1 METNINISE
10 FVGKTFVSINVRDE
24 FIDFLTDKKEKYQM
38 YHEQDCCETVYVDD
52 ICGNIV
58 DLLES
63 PILKAEERTSNDNP
77 KKGQEYYED
86 SFTWTFYEIATIKGS
101 VTIKWYGESNG
112 YYSEEVSIAKLT

>member
-1 METNINISE
+1 METDINISE

-38 YHEQDCCETVYVDD
+38 YHEQDRCETVYVDD

-63 PILKAEERTSNDNP
+63 PILKAEERTSNDNR
-77 KKGQEYYED
+77 KEGQEYYED
-86 SFTWTFYEIATIKGS
+86 SFMWTFYEIATIKGS

-112 YYSEEVSIAKLT
+112 YYSEEVRAKLT

>member
-24 FIDFLTDKKEKYQM
+24 FIDFLTDKKEEYQM
-38 YHEQDCCETVYVDD
+38 YHEQDRWYVDD

-63 PILKAEERTSNDNP
+63 PILKAEERTSNDNR
-77 KKGQEYYED
+77 KEGQEYYED
-86 SFTWTFYEIATIKGS
+86 SFMWTFYEIATIKGS

-112 YYSEEVSIAKLT
+112 YYSEEVRAKLT

>member
-1 METNINISE
+1 METDINISE

-63 PILKAEERTSNDNP
+63 PILKAEERTSNDNR
-77 KKGQEYYED
+77 KEGQEYYED
-86 SFTWTFYEIATIKGS
+86 SFMWTFYEIATIKGS

>member
-10 FVGKTFVSINVRDE
+10 FVGKIFISINVRDE

-63 PILKAEERTSNDNP
+63 PILKAEERTSNDNR
-77 KKGQEYYED
+77 KEGQEYYED

>member
-1 METNINISE
+1 METDINISE

-63 PILKAEERTSNDNP
+63 PILKAEERTSNDNR
-77 KKGQEYYED
+77 KEGQEYYED